1 MPRVGL
7 HRTQVERRHVGVCR
21 LSRPPIACSGWDLV
35 AALGPPRPQAPCC
48 CWLGVL
54 GTGRLDRRSPLDGI
68 MLSEIAGKP
77 RVIGHMQGP
86 WSHFRVS
93 QLGARGASLKLG
105 LLPVILLCKAACC
118 GLLCRAVSAVST
130 TVLEI
135 VRAVICRKSES
146 RGGSGGVLETHT
158 RCEGLCRGD
167 LFAGM
172 DLVEWRCDAMGWAG
186 LG

>member
-1 MPRVGL
+1 MPRVAL

-35 AALGPPRPQAPCC
+35 AALGPPPPPSPRPLAA
-48 CWLGVL
+48 WLGVL

-93 QLGARGASLKLG
+93 QLGARGSSLKLG
-105 LLPVILLCKAACC
+105 LLPVILLCKATCLRVALPCCACRFYHGAGDC
-118 GLLCRAVSAVST
+118 SCCALPREWE
-130 TVLEI
+130 VL
-135 VRAVICRKSES
+135 
-146 RGGSGGVLETHT
+146 
-158 RCEGLCRGD
+158 
-167 LFAGM
+167 
-172 DLVEWRCDAMGWAG
+172 
-186 LG
+186 